1 MITER
6 GMMKKQTLSFV
17 FGIMFFYSLHS
28 QPRIETYAWMV
39 APADTCTTCG
49 KIVRIFENDS
59 TFMEIGMFYE
69 SDTAWYEIR
78 NGKWLMKNHEKDS
91 FALFFDTAF
100 VNDTTAASWSYP
112 IAYSKDN
119 WSYSQGHCNEIR
131 HYYWKKENKC
141 YNGYHIYRVYYCD
154 VRFDPP
160 KEMILKNEDG
170 TIKKHVWDTTRY
182 IHPPMYYFF
191 TYQLGI
197 FGCYGGDLPLIRP
210 GIDIVLP

>member
-119 WSYSQGHCNEIR
+119 WSYSQEHCNEIR
-131 HYYWKKENKC
+131 HY
-141 YNGYHIYRVYYCD
+141 
-154 VRFDPP
+154 
-160 KEMILKNEDG
+160 ML
-170 TIKKHVWDTTRY
+170 TR
-182 IHPPMYYFF
+182 PA
-191 TYQLGI
+191 
-197 FGCYGGDLPLIRP
+197 
-210 GIDIVLP
+210 